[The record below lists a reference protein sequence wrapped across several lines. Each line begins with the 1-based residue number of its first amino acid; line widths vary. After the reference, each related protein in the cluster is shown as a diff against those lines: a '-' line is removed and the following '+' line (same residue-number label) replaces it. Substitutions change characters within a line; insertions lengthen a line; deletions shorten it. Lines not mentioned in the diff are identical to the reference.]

1 MISPWVVLGWLLVAI
16 VVIVA
21 LALLVFA
28 WWAIRERRRWNERFE
43 ADRVEMDRS
52 MRLPERKRFKL

>member
-1 MISPWVVLGWLLVAI
+1 MTSPWIVLGWLLVAI

-21 LALLVFA
+21 LLLPVFA
-28 WWAIRERRRWNERFE
+28 WWAIRERRHWHAQFE

-52 MRLPERKRFKL
+52 MRPPERKRFKL